1 MQSIPVKYH
10 STDPPSSIKHVL
22 PIIEIMLTISVST
35 AIVERGFSHMNNIKS
50 STRSNLGKDSMN
62 DIMEI
67 QINGPSLED
76 YCPDSAIAHWYDKSN
91 GKRHVDGH
99 KLSSN

>member
-1 MQSIPVKYH
+1 MQLKYSH
-10 STDPPSSIKHVL
+10 YLLHY
-22 PIIEIMLTISVST
+22 IIGPLDFTP
-35 AIVERGFSHMNNIKS
+35 FSHMNNIKS

-76 YCPDSAIAHWYDKSN
+76 YCPDSVIAHWYDKSN

>member
-1 MQSIPVKYH
+1 MKFYSLNQYA
-10 STDPPSSIKHVL
+10 
-22 PIIEIMLTISVST
+22 IEVFTLFIALYD
-35 AIVERGFSHMNNIKS
+35 RQDN
-50 STRSNLGKDSMN
+50 MN